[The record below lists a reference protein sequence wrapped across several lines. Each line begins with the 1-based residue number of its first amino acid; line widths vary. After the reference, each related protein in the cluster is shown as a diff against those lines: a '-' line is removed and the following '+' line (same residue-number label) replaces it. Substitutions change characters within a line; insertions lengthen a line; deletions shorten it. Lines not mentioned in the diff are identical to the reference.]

1 MNHLDQLGT
10 RISLI
15 DSAFDQWIKQQNLN
29 YNSFGEKR
37 AARLSADLDVL
48 AELMTQAI
56 HTKQGRG
63 S

>member
-29 YNSFGEKR
+29 YNSFAVLFTPWQTK
-37 AARLSADLDVL
+37 AAAHKS
-48 AELMTQAI
+48 T
-56 HTKQGRG
+56 
-63 S
+63 